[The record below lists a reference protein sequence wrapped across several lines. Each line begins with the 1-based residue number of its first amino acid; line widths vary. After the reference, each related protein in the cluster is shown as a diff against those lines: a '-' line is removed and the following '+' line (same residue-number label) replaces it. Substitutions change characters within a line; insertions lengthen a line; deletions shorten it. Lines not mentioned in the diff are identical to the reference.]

1 MHKINNLF
9 ESIRIKFS
17 EIIASYIA
25 TWKFIIIYTLIMITW
40 VMLHKFGIL
49 HIDSEDFIRYNLFLS
64 WAAGIQASIVLMT
77 TNLQTEKD
85 RKTLLKGIEL
95 DKETLSAFTK
105 HENHTQQNVIKM
117 YNKLTHLFNK
127 MEKLEDIIGMM
138 EGEEVVILNEKRK
151 K

>member
-1 MHKINNLF
+1 MHKINNIF

-95 DKETLSAFTK
+95 DKETLSAFSK
-105 HENHTQQNVIKM
+105 HEKHTQENVNKM
-117 YNKLTHLFNK
+117 YNKVTQLFTK
-127 MEKLEDIIGMM
+127 MEKLEEIIGMM
-138 EGEEVVILNEKRK
+138 EGEEEVIQNEKRK

>member
-25 TWKFIIIYTLIMITW
+25 TWKFIIIYTLLMLTW
-40 VMLHKFGIL
+40 VLFHKFGIL

-95 DKETLSAFTK
+95 DKETLSAFSK
-105 HENHTQQNVIKM
+105 HEKHTQENVSKM
-117 YNKLTHLFNK
+117 YNKVTQLFTK
-127 MEKLEDIIGMM
+127 MEKLEEIIGMM
-138 EGEEVVILNEKRK
+138 EGEEEVIQNEKRK